1 MSPDLV
7 LVAALVVFVAFVL
20 LEIPIGIALV
30 VAGAVGILLMDG
42 ADLAGAVLGAVP
54 FSSTSSYAMFAIPGF
69 VLMGAVIANA
79 GISRHIFYGVSRVL
93 HWLPNSVA
101 VTAVMATTIMSGIS
115 GSSAANVATMGRI
128 SVKEMRRAGY
138 DTAQAAAIVAAAGA
152 FGALIPPAIGLVV
165 YGIVAGESVGA
176 LLLAGIVPGLLSA
189 FSLVV
194 YLILRGGR
202 AHALPDVDAVELG
215 ARVRAAAAEHAAVGA
230 RPRGAAAGGGAFVP
244 QGLPGADPSDTRAGR
259 ATGLGIAAVLFVVVM
274 GGIYSGVMTATEAA
288 AVGGFGALLLVALG
302 RQARSGSMWRIAR
315 TSLEETTR
323 TTAMI
328 FLLLIGGAMVTY
340 LVVASSMPVRLSH
353 AIMELPVPPTVV
365 IALFLLALIPLG
377 MFLDGMSIILLTVPI
392 VAPVVDALGFDG
404 IWFGILFMKLM
415 EIGLITPPVGLN
427 CFVVAGVVPGLKVEA
442 VFRSILPL
450 VLLDLGVTAVLFL
463 FPGLVTWLPDM
474 VGG

>member
-1 MSPDLV
+1 M
-7 LVAALVVFVAFVL
+7 
-20 LEIPIGIALV
+20 
-30 VAGAVGILLMDG
+30 
-42 ADLAGAVLGAVP
+42 
-54 FSSTSSYAMFAIPGF
+54 
-69 VLMGAVIANA
+69 
-79 GISRHIFYGVSRVL
+79 
-93 HWLPNSVA
+93 
-101 VTAVMATTIMSGIS
+101 
-115 GSSAANVATMGRI
+115 
-128 SVKEMRRAGY
+128 
-138 DTAQAAAIVAAAGA
+138 
-152 FGALIPPAIGLVV
+152 
-165 YGIVAGESVGA
+165 
-176 LLLAGIVPGLLSA
+176 
-189 FSLVV
+189 
-194 YLILRGGR
+194 
-202 AHALPDVDAVELG
+202 
-215 ARVRAAAAEHAAVGA
+215 
-230 RPRGAAAGGGAFVP
+230 
-244 QGLPGADPSDTRAGR
+244 
-259 ATGLGIAAVLFVVVM
+259 LFVVVM

-302 RQARSGSMWRIAR
+302 RQARGGSMWRIAR

-463 FPGLVTWLPDM
+463 FPGLVTWLPNM

>member
-7 LVAALVVFVAFVL
+7 VVAALAVFLAFVL

-176 LLLAGIVPGLLSA
+176 LLLAGIVPACCRPSRWSSTSSCAGVGRTRCPTSTR
-189 FSLVV
+189 SSWV
-194 YLILRGGR
+194 RGCAPRRPSTRPWG
-202 AHALPDVDAVELG
+202 HAPV
-215 ARVRAAAAEHAAVGA
+215 ARRPAVGPSC
-230 RPRGAAAGGGAFVP
+230 PRGC
-244 QGLPGADPSDTRAGR
+244 PGPTRATP
-259 ATGLGIAAVLFVVVM
+259 AQAA
-274 GGIYSGVMTATEAA
+274 
-288 AVGGFGALLLVALG
+288 
-302 RQARSGSMWRIAR
+302 
-315 TSLEETTR
+315 
-323 TTAMI
+323 
-328 FLLLIGGAMVTY
+328 
-340 LVVASSMPVRLSH
+340 
-353 AIMELPVPPTVV
+353 
-365 IALFLLALIPLG
+365 
-377 MFLDGMSIILLTVPI
+377 
-392 VAPVVDALGFDG
+392 
-404 IWFGILFMKLM
+404 
-415 EIGLITPPVGLN
+415 PPVWGSPP
-427 CFVVAGVVPGLKVEA
+427 CSSSSSWAASTAG
-442 VFRSILPL
+442 
-450 VLLDLGVTAVLFL
+450 
-463 FPGLVTWLPDM
+463 
-474 VGG
+474 

>member
-1 MSPDLV
+1 
-7 LVAALVVFVAFVL
+7 
-20 LEIPIGIALV
+20 
-30 VAGAVGILLMDG
+30 MDG

-101 VTAVMATTIMSGIS
+101 VAAVMATTIMSGIS

-259 ATGLGIAAVLFVVVM
+259 ATGLGIAAVLFVVM

-315 TSLEETTR
+315 TSLEGTTR

-463 FPGLVTWLPDM
+463 FPGLVTWLPNM